1 MAHGKRAFGR
11 QKTREERRGRP
22 LAFDRSLGEVENGA
36 GRRGTSD
43 RSDSATERH
52 PATQHHD
59 PKRYVGT
66 VVRIIEDKGFSF
78 IKDGENREYFA
89 HKSVYSPPELW
100 EDAIAAQGT
109 LAVSFYRSE
118 TTKGWRAA
126 GVRAA
131 DATQRGAVEES
142 DETRGNR

>member
-1 MAHGKRAFGR
+1 MAHGRKEFTK
-11 QKTREERRGRP
+11 QKNREERRGRP
-22 LAFDRSLGEVENGA
+22 LAFARSLGEAENGA
-36 GRRGTSD
+36 GRREPRES
-43 RSDSATERH
+43 H

-100 EDAIAAQGT
+100 DDAIAASGT
-109 LAVSFYRSE
+109 LAVSFYRTE

-126 GVRAA
+126 GVRLA
-131 DATQRGAVEES
+131 DATERESIEAS
-142 DETRGNR
+142 DENRGNR